1 MNILLI
7 GGTGGLGTD
16 LAKVLADGGRHEVFA
31 PPHSAADL
39 LYPDKLRAALDATR
53 ADVAVNAAAIADV
66 DLCEKE
72 PERAF
77 QINGDGVR
85 YLSTA
90 CRERNVLLVQVST
103 DYVFDGRKGRETPY
117 TEADKTRPVQV
128 YGKSKLAGERHAL
141 QIAGKAIVARTSWL
155 FGHAGRKNFANKV
168 LDAAR
173 DGGEVRAVADWYGS
187 PTSTVDAARAI
198 RALIEHGATGIFH
211 VVNPGA
217 QSRVEQAR
225 EILAAFGPHK
235 ATLVPIE
242 SATIL
247 NLPAARPGATPLAN
261 DKLASLGIHMLPR
274 ADAVREFVGAAR

>member
-1 MNILLI
+1 M
-7 GGTGGLGTD
+7 
-16 LAKVLADGGRHEVFA
+16 
-31 PPHSAADL
+31 
-39 LYPDKLRAALDATR
+39 
-53 ADVAVNAAAIADV
+53 

-117 TEADKTRPVQV
+117 TETDRPRPVQV

-173 DGGEVRAVADWYGS
+173 NGGDVRAVADWYGS

-198 RALIEHGATGIFH
+198 RALIEAGATGIFH

-235 ATLVPIE
+235 ATLVPID
-242 SATIL
+242 SATLL
-247 NLPAARPGATPLAN
+247 NLPAARPGATPLAS
-261 DKLASLGIHMLPR
+261 DKLSALGIHMLPR